1 MTNRKPRKP
10 LRVHRYEGSSSGS
23 KNVAMKS
30 AREDETCKKKPAI
43 DWFSA
48 VDQFHKLSCSDLS
61 QLIRDSGNGPIRYA
75 KQNGSLF
82 EIYIESLARYLP
94 LHLISKLLLFKRDEQ
109 HLKYLLSG
117 VRLLHGLHDI
127 AYCHSKLRQ
136 LLFEDSSSSACAVD
150 LIFSIIVFLSNFK
163 QKLNPPSNNEV
174 LYHSTLLASSLYLF
188 KACISSQWHDIT
200 SVLLAHPKVDVFTGV
215 AFPSVRVVINF
226 LQAKLSA
233 QHTDTYNA
241 DEVYSFSLHCE
252 ASLQFLHSL
261 CQQKLFHECVFKNK
275 DLCKEGGVLWLVQD
289 IMKLPQCK
297 DPHLMVVVSRLK
309 SKILSIMLQLCEVE
323 RISFLDLA
331 ANTTE
336 GLDLAKSTI
345 SEVLELL
352 NIMFCGGVN
361 GVSAYNPRGILQLNA
376 MRVVELVSDDSNFQS
391 YIISN
396 FTEVLTRVFLVP
408 HEEFLSSWCSS
419 DSRAAEGDITL
430 NYDSYSASGQVLGV
444 MSRHTSHASKPVFIT
459 NSRASQTSYPFAHQ
473 KTSLLVKIV
482 TNLICYAPH
491 ICKEEENDL
500 FLNKFFQCLQK
511 KRSNLPDGVA
521 HGGAKRAAAATR
533 NLSSLLIHAESS
545 TISRYLNKD
554 DVQLFTVFVMR
565 LEKLCKESDIHQ
577 VKEVHNR
584 PIPQRS
590 TPDGCKRKVG
600 SVAPR
605 GVDETNIETIG
616 SYLSNMQLKSA
627 SDGMKNV
634 EEVPEEESL
643 QLKKRKRNIM
653 NDVQISMIENA
664 LRDEPN
670 MQRRA
675 ASVQLWA
682 DKLSLHG
689 SEIASSQLKNWLN
702 NRKAKLARAAAKNTP
717 GGGGWVTDDEPSSY
731 GAADPTQQKDVT
743 GSVLRR
749 CVRLQN
755 GQHVVLVDGKG
766 EEIGKGIIHL
776 AKGIWFDT
784 KLQESG
790 LCVVDV
796 TYLKVD
802 ENTLL
807 PNPCDATGTSFAEAQ
822 MTFGRKRILW
832 DSTKLLFIHPLHN

>member
-1 MTNRKPRKP
+1 
-10 LRVHRYEGSSSGS
+10 
-23 KNVAMKS
+23 MKS
-30 AREDETCKKKPAI
+30 AREDEPAI
-43 DWFSA
+43 DLVSA
-48 VDQFHKLSCSDLS
+48 VEQFHKLSCSDLS
-61 QLIRDSGNGPIRYA
+61 QLIRDSGNGPIRYV
-75 KQNGSLF
+75 KRNGSLF
-82 EIYIESLARYLP
+82 EIYIESLARNLPPYLI
-94 LHLISKLLLFKRDEQ
+94 LKLLLFKRDEQ

-136 LLFEDSSSSACAVD
+136 LLFDDSSSSECVLD
-150 LIFSIIVFLSNFK
+150 FIFSIVVFLSNFK

-174 LYHSTLLASSLYLF
+174 LYHSTLLASTLYLF

-215 AFPSVRVVINF
+215 VFPSVRVVINF
-226 LQAKLSA
+226 LQVKLSA

-241 DEVYSFSLHCE
+241 DEVYSFCMHCE

-261 CQQKLFHECVFKNK
+261 CQLKLFRECIVKNK
-275 DLCKEGGVLWLVQD
+275 DLRKEGGVLWLVQD

-297 DPHLMVVVSRLK
+297 DSHLMVVVSRLK

-323 RISFLDLA
+323 SISFLDLA
-331 ANTTE
+331 ASTTE
-336 GLDLAKSTI
+336 GLDLAKSTM

-376 MRVVELVSDDSNFQS
+376 MRLVEIVSDDSNFRS
-391 YIISN
+391 YIVSN

-408 HEEFLSSWCSS
+408 HEEFLCSWCSS

-444 MSRHTSHASKPVFIT
+444 RSMHTSHASKPVFIT
-459 NSRASQTSYPFAHQ
+459 NSPASQTSYPFAHQ

-482 TNLICYAPH
+482 ANLTCFVPDL
-491 ICKEEENDL
+491 CKEEKSL

-511 KRSNLPDGVA
+511 ERSNLPDGVA
-521 HGGAKRAAAATR
+521 HGGGAKTAAA
-533 NLSSLLIHAESS
+533 NLNSLLVHAGSL
-545 TISRYLNKD
+545 TISRYLNED
-554 DVQLFTVFVMR
+554 DVKRLRLFVMQ
-565 LEKLCKESDIHQ
+565 LEELIRRQESNIHQ

-584 PIPQRS
+584 RIPQRS
-590 TPDGCKRKVG
+590 TRDGCKRNKG
-600 SVAPR
+600 R
-605 GVDETNIETIG
+605 GVDESESERDATNIEIIG
-616 SYLSNMQLKSA
+616 SYLSNLQLKNRTN
-627 SDGMKNV
+627 NV
-634 EEVPEEESL
+634 EEESFRSL

-664 LRDEPN
+664 LCDEPN
-670 MQRRA
+670 MQRRT

-682 DKLSLHG
+682 DKLSRHG
-689 SEIASSQLKNWLN
+689 SEITYSQLKNWLN
-702 NRKAKLARAAAKNTP
+702 NRKAKVARAAAKNTTTP
-717 GGGGWVTDDEPSSY
+717 VDVDGGSVTDHVSDSPESQSPGADEPSSY
-731 GAADPTQQKDVT
+731 EGDPQPQTQQKDVT
-743 GSVLRR
+743 GGSCFRV
-749 CVRLQN
+749 QN
-755 GQHVVLVDGKG
+755 GQHVVLFDGKG

-784 KLQESG
+784 NLQKSG

-802 ENTLL
+802 ENTRL
-807 PNPCDATGTSFAEAQ
+807 PHPCHATGNSYADAQ

-832 DSTKLLFIHPLHN
+832 HSTKLLVIHHLHN